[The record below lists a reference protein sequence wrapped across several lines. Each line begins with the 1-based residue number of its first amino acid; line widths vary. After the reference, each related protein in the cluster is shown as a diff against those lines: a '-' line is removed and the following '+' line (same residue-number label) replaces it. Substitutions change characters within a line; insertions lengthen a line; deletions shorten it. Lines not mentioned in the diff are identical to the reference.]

1 MPSSLRRFFRFFSTR
16 STSREAKLTPGKLAV
31 VLGVPTFAVA
41 LFCVAA
47 APELEP
53 RQTFNAITYFVATGL
68 FYLGCLVGV
77 FLTFWLPGALSKSFK
92 YHVGDVWPFIA
103 FFICPFVALATGY
116 VFSYPLRAWL
126 S

>member
-1 MPSSLRRFFRFFSTR
+1 MSSRLRRFFSTR
-16 STSREAKLTPGKLAV
+16 PTSREAELTPGKLAV

-53 RQTFNAITYFVATGL
+53 RQTFNTIMHFAATGL

-77 FLTFWLPGALSKSFK
+77 FLTFWFPGALSKSFAR
-92 YHVGDVWPFIA
+92 HLGDVWPFFAI
-103 FFICPFVALATGY
+103 FICPFVALATGY